1 MNLHD
6 FYALYKKWF
15 NKKEDNKE
23 LKEPTY
29 QENKDELSRYQW
41 ALRKRNGYRDQ
52 EIADLLSQIVEVSEL
67 HDENG
72 DIKLEYKMDKEKL
85 KQEHER
91 IKNKYK

>member
-15 NKKEDNKE
+15 NKKEDNK
-23 LKEPTY
+23 
-29 QENKDELSRYQW
+29 D
-41 ALRKRNGYRDQ
+41 
-52 EIADLLSQIVEVSEL
+52 EL

-72 DIKLEYKMDKEKL
+72 DLKLEYKMDKEKL

>member
-1 MNLHD
+1 MNIHD

-15 NKKEDNKE
+15 SKKEDNKE

-29 QENKDELSRYQW
+29 QENKDEL
-41 ALRKRNGYRDQ
+41 
-52 EIADLLSQIVEVSEL
+52 

-72 DIKLEYKMDKEKL
+72 DLKLEYKMDKEKL

>member
-29 QENKDELSRYQW
+29 QENKDELFRYQRGF
-41 ALRKRNGYRDQ
+41 RKRNGYRDQ
-52 EIADLLSQIVEVSEL
+52 EIADLLSQIVEISEL

-72 DIKLEYKMDKEKL
+72 DLKLEYKMDKEKL